1 MNNTRLAEFRAFKL
15 RYMTCCLWTRVTTI
29 LNLLAQTMK
38 NLRRSILGGGFAAT
52 LAFTSL
58 SAFAV
63 PEENTIELSNCT
75 LSMPGTPATAAARCG
90 FLEVPENPDD
100 PDGRQIRLHVAVGD
114 ASSQTPAEDPIFFL
128 AGGPGQ
134 AATETWVMIRSALRK
149 ARKDREIIMVDQ
161 RGTGQSNPL
170 ACPTDVSMD
179 LETVVDLELIRNEA
193 ERCLAGLDGDPR
205 FYTTTIAMQDI
216 DRVRR
221 AMGYEQINLVGVSY
235 GTRAAQVYL
244 RQFPETVRSV
254 VLDSVV
260 PMQLALGQEHAIMLD
275 AAVERVLNDCAADE
289 TCRGL
294 FPSQADALRVLFN
307 ELRDNPRTI
316 TITNPQT
323 GAPEPMLLS
332 AETLAVA
339 IRFLS
344 YSSESQAMLPLL
356 IHEAVETGRLERL
369 ASQAL
374 LVMSGL
380 VESLSRGMELS
391 VSCSEDYPFMN
402 FGADHSDTLMGNI
415 MLQVIETQCG
425 VWPRGIVPEGFHE
438 PVVSD
443 VPVLLVSGE
452 RDPVTPPVYAAQAA
466 ETFSNHLNLV
476 ARGQAHSVMR
486 HRCVQ
491 DVITTFIGAGDI
503 TTPDTSCFETIEASP
518 FFTTLLGPEP

>member
-1 MNNTRLAEFRAFKL
+1 
-15 RYMTCCLWTRVTTI
+15 MTKCLWTAGKSI
-29 LNLLAQTMK
+29 LNLVAQMMTK
-38 NLRRSILGGGFAAT
+38 LRRSFLGGSVAAMLVIT
-52 LAFTSL
+52 GT

-63 PEENTIELSNCT
+63 PEANTIELSNCT
-75 LSMPGTPATAAARCG
+75 LSTPGTPSTAPARCG

-114 ASSQTPAEDPIFFL
+114 ANSQTPAADPVFFF

-134 AATETWVMIRSALRK
+134 AATETWVMIRSTLRK
-149 ARKDREIIMVDQ
+149 VRKDRDIIMIDQ
-161 RGTGQSNPL
+161 RGTGQSNQL
-170 ACPTDVSMD
+170 QCASEELMD
-179 LETVVDLELIRNEA
+179 LEASVDLDVIRKEA
-193 ERCLAGLDGDPR
+193 GRCLAELDGDPR

-221 AMGYEQINLVGVSY
+221 AMGYDKINLVGVSY

-244 RQFPETVRSV
+244 REFPESVRSV

-275 AAVERVLNDCAADE
+275 AAVDMVLDDCAADPA
-289 TCRGL
+289 CREL
-294 FPSQADALRVLFN
+294 FPNQAGALNALMS
-307 ELRDNPRTI
+307 ELRQNPRTI
-316 TITNPQT
+316 TITNPKT
-323 GAPEPMLLS
+323 GAPEPMLLN
-332 AETLAVA
+332 AEILAVA

-344 YSSESQAMLPLL
+344 YTSESQALLPLL
-356 IHEAVETGRLERL
+356 IDEAVETGQLERL

-380 VESLSRGMELS
+380 TEALSRGMELS
-391 VSCSEDYPFMN
+391 VMCSEDFPFMN
-402 FGADHSDTLMGNI
+402 LGADNSDTLLGNV
-415 MLQVIETQCG
+415 MLQAIEAQCS
-425 VWPRGIVPEGFHE
+425 VWPRGVVPEGFHD

-452 RDPVTPPVYAAQAA
+452 RDPVTPPMYAAQAA
-466 ETFSNHLNLV
+466 ETFSNNLNLV
-476 ARGQAHSVMR
+476 ATGQAHSVMS

-491 DVITTFIGAGDI
+491 DVVAEFIVAGDV
-503 TTPDTSCFETIEASP
+503 TTPDTSCFETIQASP